1 MLFCFFVVVDLL
13 LADGM
18 GKRRMDLLLADGMI
32 VVDGNGDDGSHEIFP
47 NLLSALVFFFS
58 FGF

>member
-18 GKRRMDLLLADGMI
+18 GESRMDLLLADGMI
-32 VVDGNGDDGSHEIFP
+32 VVNGNDDDGSHGIFP
-47 NLLSALVFFFS
+47 NLLSALVFF
-58 FGF
+58 